1 MGLQNKK
8 KPCHAQLEGIVTT
21 VRNPYIAGIIATMQ
35 QRGTSLDYSSSGSS
49 LPVVAYAC
57 ALVISHQL
65 PLRSLKRKAASS
77 PLASTFSRSLI
88 FQAWRLASNDR

>member
-35 QRGTSLDYSSSGSS
+35 QLAWTIHPRGHRIRWLSM
-49 LPVVAYAC
+49 
-57 ALVISHQL
+57 LV
-65 PLRSLKRKAASS
+65 R
-77 PLASTFSRSLI
+77 
-88 FQAWRLASNDR
+88 W